1 MTTMK
6 AAVVPQL
13 GAKLEV
19 RELDVPTP
27 GPGQV
32 LVKMEASGLC
42 HTDIHA
48 AHGDWP
54 VKPNP
59 PFIPGHEGVG
69 IVTEAGPGAVLHKP
83 GDRVAI
89 AWLGYACGHCDQ
101 CVSGWETLC
110 LSQQNSGYSIDGAYA
125 EYALADDRYV
135 VSVPDAVSSFDAA
148 PLSCAGVTTFKAIK
162 VAGLQ
167 PGETASIIGIGGLG
181 HLALQYAHVLGARV
195 IAVDVEDVK
204 LDLARALG
212 ADYTVNAKTTDPVK
226 AVTGHGGAD
235 VAVVT
240 AASARTFEQAY
251 ASLRRGGRLVCVGL
265 PADDKITISV
275 FDTVLSGK
283 SVIGSIVG
291 TRKDL
296 TDVFALH
303 AAGRT
308 RVIAEPRQLRDVN
321 ACFDEVLSGHIP
333 ARLVFTF

>member
-6 AAVVPQL
+6 AAVVPEL

-19 RELDVPTP
+19 SELDVPTP

-48 AHGDWP
+48 AYGDWP

-59 PFIPGHEGVG
+59 PFPPGHEGVG
-69 IVTEAGPGAVLHKP
+69 IV
-83 GDRVAI
+83 
-89 AWLGYACGHCDQ
+89 
-101 CVSGWETLC
+101 
-110 LSQQNSGYSIDGAYA
+110 
-125 EYALADDRYV
+125 
-135 VSVPDAVSSFDAA
+135 SVPDEVSSFDAA

-167 PGETASIIGIGGLG
+167 PGETASI
-181 HLALQYAHVLGARV
+181 
-195 IAVDVEDVK
+195 
-204 LDLARALG
+204 
-212 ADYTVNAKTTDPVK
+212 
-226 AVTGHGGAD
+226 
-235 VAVVT
+235 
-240 AASARTFEQAY
+240 
-251 ASLRRGGRLVCVGL
+251 
-265 PADDKITISV
+265 
-275 FDTVLSGK
+275 
-283 SVIGSIVG
+283 GSIVG

-296 TDVFALH
+296 ADVFALH

-308 RVIAEPRQLRDVN
+308 RVIAEPRQLQDVN